1 MMPKRWLPWLSRRRL
16 AADASTPWED
26 EDAAP
31 CRRLAVILRARKPC
45 LVWANGLL
53 PGLTQTLTQMR
64 ADAVVYLVPTVEFDP
79 AEALVFVE
87 THYARFF
94 AQELALWTTDQSRWP
109 AERTLALFQRW
120 FEVEVIDRVI
130 DVG

>member
-1 MMPKRWLPWLSRRRL
+1 MALRHWLPWLSSRRP
-16 AADASTPWED
+16 AADPSPPWED

-31 CRRLAVILRARKPC
+31 WRRLAVILRARKPC
-45 LVWANGLL
+45 LVLANGLVT
-53 PGLTQTLTQMR
+53 GLTQTLTQIR
-64 ADAVVYLVPTVEFDP
+64 ADAVVYLVPTVEFDLE
-79 AEALVFVE
+79 EARAFVE

-94 AQELALWTTDQSRWP
+94 TQELAMWTTDQSLWP
-109 AERTLALFQRW
+109 TERTLALFQRW